1 MKKYEGDNLSTSDI
15 LTDPDFHVLRDFER
29 LHVLYTVDPDY
40 RRLHPS
46 ERWKVIEYL
55 KKSPQPP
62 QNTLSSSSAG
72 ESQIPSPVAEVEPP
86 VPPEF

>member
-1 MKKYEGDNLSTSDI
+1 MKL
-15 LTDPDFHVLRDFER
+15 PDGFHALRDFER
-29 LHVLYTVDPDY
+29 LRTLYNADPDY
-40 RRLHPS
+40 RRLHPA

-62 QNTLSSSSAG
+62 QDALSSLPA
-72 ESQIPSPVAEVEPP
+72 EEPQVPSREAAVEPP